1 MDVVKV
7 ARKEAE
13 KIIKDCSCDRGFKA
27 SGLESG
33 YPQVW
38 ARDSMITLL
47 GATLLDQKDIQST
60 VKNSLLTLRSGQTDL
75 GLIPASVVVKDGLND
90 FRAYIDGNAWY
101 VIGHAVTFK
110 KYGDKTF
117 LEENWESVQ
126 KTLQWLECQDV
137 YQSGLIAMQ
146 EGADWMDHIAI
157 RGRGLYTNCLY
168 YQALLFAAEIALVLK
183 DDPTAEFYIS
193 RAERVRE
200 QLQELLWV
208 DIVTQGVVDDDFR
221 NEELNILYGHKQALL
236 RERPYFL
243 PYVGFRTVGTW
254 FDTLGNLL
262 AILTGIATDDQADQ
276 ILNYIKQ
283 VGGNSPLPA
292 KAIYPTL
299 RPGDVD
305 WRDYYLNK
313 NLNLP
318 DQYHNGG
325 IWPFI
330 GGFYVAALVKAKR
343 QKEAEM
349 MLHKLAAANRRGIH
363 NEWEFNEW
371 LHGVTGEPMGREYQA
386 WSAAMYIFAY
396 ETTKGKNV
404 PFL

>member
-13 KIIKDCSCDRGFKA
+13 KIIRQCSCDRGFKA

-38 ARDSMITLL
+38 SRDSMITLL
-47 GATLLDQKDIQST
+47 GAILLDHKDIRPT
-60 VKNSLLTLRSGQTDL
+60 IRNSLLTLRSGQTDL
-75 GLIPASVVVKDGLND
+75 GLIPASVVVKDGMND

-101 VIGHAVTFK
+101 VIGQAIYFK
-110 KYGDKTF
+110 RYSDKQF
-117 LEENWESVQ
+117 LEENWESIQ

-157 RGRGLYTNCLY
+157 RGRGLYTNTLY
-168 YQALLFAAEIALVLK
+168 YQALLFAAELSLVLK
-183 DDPTAEFYIS
+183 DNATAEFYIS
-193 RAERVRE
+193 RAEQVKE
-200 QLQELLWV
+200 QLQNLLWV
-208 DIVTQGVVDDDFR
+208 DIATQGVVDDDFR

-254 FDTLGNLL
+254 LDTLGNSL
-262 AILTGIATDDQADQ
+262 AILTGIASEDQADQ
-276 ILNYIKQ
+276 ILDYIKQ
-283 VGGNSPLPA
+283 VGANNPFPA
-292 KAIYPTL
+292 KAIYPTF

-325 IWPFI
+325 IWPFV

-343 QKEAEM
+343 QKEAEA
-349 MLHKLAAANRRGIH
+349 MLRKLAEANRRGKH
-363 NEWEFNEW
+363 REWEFNEW
-371 LHGVTGEPMGREYQA
+371 LHGVTGEPMGREFQA
-386 WSAAMYIFAY
+386 WSAGMYIFVH
-396 ETTKGKNV
+396 EVVKQKNV
-404 PFL
+404 PFF

>member
-1 MDVVKV
+1 VDIVKV

-13 KIIKDCSCDRGFKA
+13 KVIKQCSCDRGFKA
-27 SGLESG
+27 SGLETG

-47 GATLLDQKDIQST
+47 GAILLDQKDIKPT
-60 VKNSLLTLRSGQTDL
+60 VVNSLRTLRSGQTDL
-75 GLIPASVVVKDGLND
+75 GLIPASVVLKDGMND

-101 VIGHAVTFK
+101 VIGHAICFK
-110 KYGDKTF
+110 KYGDKSF
-117 LEENWESVQ
+117 LEENWESIQ

-146 EGADWMDHIAI
+146 EGADWMDHVAI
-157 RGRGLYTNCLY
+157 RGRGLYTNSLY
-168 YQALLFAAEIALVLK
+168 YQALLFAAEIALVFG

-193 RAERVRE
+193 RAERVKD
-200 QLQELLWV
+200 QIQNLLWV
-208 DIVTQGVVDDDFR
+208 DIVAQRVHDDDFR

-254 FDTLGNLL
+254 FDILGNVL
-262 AILTGIATDDQADQ
+262 AILTGIATEDQANQ
-276 ILNYIKQ
+276 ILDYVKQ
-283 VGGNSPLPA
+283 VGANSPFPA
-292 KAIYPTL
+292 KAIYPTF

-325 IWPFI
+325 IWPFV
-330 GGFYVAALVKAKR
+330 GGFYIAALVKANR
-343 QKEAEM
+343 QKEAEE
-349 MLHKLAAANRRGIH
+349 MLQKLASANKKGKSH
-363 NEWEFNEW
+363 EWEFNEW
-371 LHGVTGEPMGREYQA
+371 LHGITGEPMGREFQA
-386 WSAAMYIFAY
+386 WSAGMYIFAF
-396 ETTKGKNV
+396 ESVKQKSI
-404 PFL
+404 PFF